1 MTAINAFFDS
11 NSFAYLGADGA
22 VYSYDDG
29 KITDL
34 RSKVF
39 AFPKYGFVAAFT
51 GPDIGQHVADIIHD
65 EAPEDQQAALELMR
79 LALLTCRAAMLHAKP
94 EGEDSV
100 VNDMVAVAAIYL
112 EHKAEAAIWSLSTH
126 EGANVEGEAPKWCDI
141 TGVFIPSTVPPY
153 IAARGYVSDP
163 VTDSRALFRAQR
175 HHEFEGMHGAPAVG
189 GTCSLYRVGPDG
201 IMVQDILDFG
211 DEIGK
216 RADIYALG
224 RDLLKDVDIGIA

>member
-11 NSFAYLGADGA
+11 DGFAYLGADGA
-22 VYSYDDG
+22 AYSYDDG

-79 LALLTCRAAMLHAKP
+79 LALLTCRVAMLHAKP

-126 EGANVEGEAPKWCDI
+126 EGANVEGEVPQWRDI

-163 VTDSRALFRAQR
+163 VTDCRALFRAQR
-175 HHEFEGMHGAPAVG
+175 YHDFEGMHGAPAVG

-201 IMVQDILDFG
+201 IMAWDILEFADSVG
-211 DEIGK
+211 AV
-216 RADIYALG
+216 ADISDTG
-224 RDLLKDVDIGIA
+224 VDTLRFVSSVKQ

>member
-11 NSFAYLGADGA
+11 DGFVYLGADGA

-51 GPDIGQHVADIIHD
+51 GPDIGRQVVELIHD
-65 EAPEDQQAALELMR
+65 AAPEDQQAALELMR
-79 LALLTCRAAMLHAKP
+79 LCVLTCRAAMIQAKP

-100 VNDMVAVAAIYL
+100 VNDMVAVAGIYL
-112 EHKAEAAIWSLSTH
+112 EHKAETAIWSLSTH
-126 EGANVEGEAPKWCDI
+126 EGANAAGEAPEWRDI

-153 IAARGYVSDP
+153 IAARGYVSDS
-163 VTDSRALFRAQR
+163 VTDTRALFRAQR
-175 HHEFEGMHGAPAVG
+175 HHDFEGMHGAPAVG

-201 IMVQDILDFG
+201 IKAWDILEFANKVG
-211 DEIGK
+211 TI
-216 RADIYALG
+216 ADISHGGVNILRPVA
-224 RDLLKDVDIGIA
+224 IPI